1 MVGYYLLYL
10 YLMKHIRTM
19 DKIDYTLTINLN
31 EVKYDV
37 KFDSWHK
44 GDTTDKSIAYDND
57 DAEYWLVREI
67 DSAIADI
74 EGELAWAV
82 PKEEQGESATDAID
96 VIPLSWAIHLQFSP
110 SWRGSIRAMNSLAHR
125 YVVAK
130 VLYRWYHSADLR
142 TQAGDHLAEAN
153 DYLERLYMI
162 AREDSVSLKPW
173 RL

>member
-1 MVGYYLLYL
+1 MTKCTPIKV
-10 YLMKHIRTM
+10 
-19 DKIDYTLTINLN
+19 DYSLTIRLN

-37 KFDSWHK
+37 KFDSWRKEAVTK
-44 GDTTDKSIAYDND
+44 GEVSYNNDN
-57 DAEYWLVREI
+57 AEDFLAREI

-82 PKEEQGESATDAID
+82 CREGQGKAQTDAID
-96 VIPLSWAIHLQFSP
+96 EVPEEWTIHLQFSP
-110 SWRGSIRAMNSLAHR
+110 SWRGSIRMMNSLAHR

-142 TQAGDHLAEAN
+142 QQASDHLAEAN
-153 DYLERLYMI
+153 DYLERLYMT
-162 AREDSVSLKPW
+162 ARQDSVTLKPW